1 MKLLHMMPLPVLPS
15 PRCCRPPA
23 ATAVSL
29 RRRLPGAA
37 LLAGTLFLLA
47 ACAGRTSVTAPAA
60 ASSAPPNVLAVIR
73 DAAMAYRAPFTVEL
87 VRDAAISE
95 AIEASKQAEMRG
107 DRAAAEAAL
116 RDALDDP
123 EARQRYAELLLARG
137 EAAQA
142 EQLARQAWQD
152 SAQVGEWCARS
163 WFTIAEAREL
173 QYAPNGARQAR
184 ERARDCMPPSV
195 DRY

>member
-1 MKLLHMMPLPVLPS
+1 MMPLPVLPS
-15 PRCCRPPA
+15 SRAGRQSPA
-23 ATAVSL
+23 IARVRASSCLVA
-29 RRRLPGAA
+29 PA
-37 LLAGTLFLLA
+37 LLAVWLA
-47 ACAGRTSVTAPAA
+47 ACAGRAPSTTPAPVV
-60 ASSAPPNVLAVIR
+60 STPPNVLAVIR
-73 DAAMAYRAPFTVEL
+73 DAAIAYRAPFAVEL
-87 VRDAAISE
+87 VRDAAIGE

-107 DRAAAEAAL
+107 DRAGAEAAL

-142 EQLARQAWQD
+142 EQLARQAWED

-184 ERARDCMPPSV
+184 ERASDCMPPSV
-195 DRY
+195 DRF